1 MFAVIGIRI
10 SFWIG
15 PLGYCFP
22 RGFALKNVLKNVI
35 FLTKYAELMSLL
47 KKARIYAT
55 NPHIHGKARK
65 HQKGLQ
71 MNSLFHSHWLIS
83 VVSEQFEE
91 RFEELSSKMLL
102 TASVSMS

>member
-22 RGFALKNVLKNVI
+22 RGFVLKNVLKNVI
-35 FLTKYAELMSLL
+35 FLTKYAELISLL
-47 KKARIYAT
+47 KKARIYAI
-55 NPHIHGKARK
+55 NPHICGRVRK
-65 HQKGLQ
+65 HPKGLQ

-83 VVSEQFEE
+83 VVSERFEE